1 MHLIEKLNNLIVNKP
16 GTPVGYGAPDSGW
29 IICAMNTQK
38 GVTATRLKEIQ
49 GPRSQRVAQ
58 TARHSIAKWAI
69 FLRLTTQHARGRW
82 PAGPFLLCPN
92 IEFACLIKTRQ
103 YIELQYYWAESRKV
117 QTGLEL
123 HVFRREQRPLVW
135 SLLEAK
141 ILVVNHT

>member
-1 MHLIEKLNNLIVNKP
+1 MIEKLNNLIVNKP

-69 FLRLTTQHARGRW
+69 FLRLTTQHARSRGPTWPFFFRPYVEFSCLVKTWATDPDSISNCSIIGLGPEKCKLAWNYMYFVGSSARW
-82 PAGPFLLCPN
+82 YGHYL
-92 IEFACLIKTRQ
+92 RQ
-103 YIELQYYWAESRKV
+103 KFW
-117 QTGLEL
+117 
-123 HVFRREQRPLVW
+123 W
-135 SLLEAK
+135 
-141 ILVVNHT
+141 